1 MVNSSKIRK
10 VDELMWVEKYRP
22 SEIKEIINQKSI
34 INRINAILKEPK
46 IMPHLMFTGPPG
58 TGKTTLAII
67 IAKNILGKDWQDYS
81 ILLNAS
87 DERGINTIRN
97 RVKTFAR
104 YADDRKKVPFKM
116 IILDEADEMTNDA
129 QTALRRILEETSK
142 SCRFILIG
150 NYISNIIEPIQSRC
164 ASFNFIK
171 FEQNDLVKHL
181 EMICTK
187 EKISFENNALI
198 KIYESTGGD
207 LRLAI
212 NLLQS
217 SAALGKINIKNI
229 DVVTGFSYKN
239 KTEEI
244 IELAINNKFK
254 EAREKLVL
262 LTKVYGVSE
271 KDFLKYAN
279 EVVNKKK
286 YNEIGQI
293 IKILAEYDYRIIIGA
308 NPDIQ
313 LTALLAEISN
323 IRNK

>member
-217 SAALGKINIKNI
+217 SAALGKINNKNI

>member
-1 MVNSSKIRK
+1 MVNSSKIHK

-34 INRINAILKEPK
+34 VNRINAILKDPK

-67 IAKNILGKDWQDYS
+67 IAKSILGKDWQDYS

-181 EMICTK
+181 EIICTK

-229 DVVTGFSYKN
+229 DIVTGFSYKN

-262 LTKVYGVSE
+262 LTQVYGVSE

-279 EVVNKKK
+279 EVVNKQK

>member
-34 INRINAILKEPK
+34 INRINAILKDPK

-181 EMICTK
+181 EIICTK

>member
-34 INRINAILKEPK
+34 INRINAILKDPK

-181 EMICTK
+181 EIICTK
-187 EKISFENNALI
+187 EKISFENNALV

>member
-1 MVNSSKIRK
+1 MVNSSKIHK

-34 INRINAILKEPK
+34 VNRINAILKDPK

-58 TGKTTLAII
+58 TGKTTLAVI
-67 IAKNILGKDWQDYS
+67 IAKSILGKDWQDYS

-181 EMICTK
+181 EIICTK

-262 LTKVYGVSE
+262 LTQVYGVSE

-279 EVVNKKK
+279 EVVNKQK

>member
-34 INRINAILKEPK
+34 INRINAILKDPK

>member
-1 MVNSSKIRK
+1 MVNSSKIHK

-34 INRINAILKEPK
+34 VNRINAILKDPK

-58 TGKTTLAII
+58 TGKTTLAVI
-67 IAKNILGKDWQDYS
+67 IAKSILGKDWQDYS

-171 FEQNDLVKHL
+171 FEQDDLVKHL

-229 DVVTGFSYKN
+229 DIVTGFSYKN

-262 LTKVYGVSE
+262 LTQVYGVSE

-279 EVVNKKK
+279 EVVNKQK

>member
-34 INRINAILKEPK
+34 INRINAILKDPK

-181 EMICTK
+181 EIICTK

-262 LTKVYGVSE
+262 LTQVYGVSE

>member
-34 INRINAILKEPK
+34 VNRINAILKDPK

-58 TGKTTLAII
+58 TGKTTLAVI

-171 FEQNDLVKHL
+171 FKQNDLVKHL
-181 EMICTK
+181 EMICTT

-229 DVVTGFSYKN
+229 DIVTGFSYKN

-262 LTKVYGVSE
+262 LTQVYGVSE

>member
-1 MVNSSKIRK
+1 
-10 VDELMWVEKYRP
+10 
-22 SEIKEIINQKSI
+22 
-34 INRINAILKEPK
+34 
-46 IMPHLMFTGPPG
+46 
-58 TGKTTLAII
+58 
-67 IAKNILGKDWQDYS
+67 
-81 ILLNAS
+81 
-87 DERGINTIRN
+87 
-97 RVKTFAR
+97 
-104 YADDRKKVPFKM
+104 
-116 IILDEADEMTNDA
+116 
-129 QTALRRILEETSK
+129 
-142 SCRFILIG
+142 
-150 NYISNIIEPIQSRC
+150 
-164 ASFNFIK
+164 
-171 FEQNDLVKHL
+171 
-181 EMICTK
+181 MICTK

-229 DVVTGFSYKN
+229 DIVTGFSYKN

-262 LTKVYGVSE
+262 LTQVYGVSE

-313 LTALLAEISN
+313 LTALLAEISK
-323 IRNK
+323 IRNKWW

>member
-34 INRINAILKEPK
+34 INRINAILKDPK

-181 EMICTK
+181 EIICTK
-187 EKISFENNALI
+187 EKISFENNALV

-217 SAALGKINIKNI
+217 SAALGKINVKNI